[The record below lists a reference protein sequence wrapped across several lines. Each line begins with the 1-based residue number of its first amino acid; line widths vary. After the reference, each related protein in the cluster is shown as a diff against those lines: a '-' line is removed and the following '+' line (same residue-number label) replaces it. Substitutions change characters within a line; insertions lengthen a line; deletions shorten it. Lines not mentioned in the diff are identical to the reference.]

1 MLLQTLVTGL
11 AIGGIY
17 ALMATGYSLVFS
29 IMGFSNWAYGTII
42 MYGAY
47 VAFYSMTKFGLPFWL
62 ALILSMFGAA
72 FLCVVNERVA
82 YNPLRKRKA
91 PSLFLMISAM
101 GTAIFLENM
110 VYVLIGA
117 HYFSFPEVF
126 QSEVLEFHGVTLG
139 LMDLFA
145 IVFSF
150 ASISGLSWFINHS
163 RLGVGIR
170 AVSYDSTVAQIN
182 GVNLSRTIGLV
193 FVLSGVLAGISGTFF
208 GMKYMVYP
216 TMGNITN
223 KAFIAA
229 VIGGLGSLPG
239 AVIGGVVLGVLES
252 LVSVYLS
259 STYRDVFSF
268 SFLIILLIFLP
279 LGLLGKN
286 LEEKV

>member
-17 ALMATGYSLVFS
+17 ALMAVGYSLVFS

-47 VAFYSMTKFGLPFWL
+47 VGYYSMTKFGLPFWL
-62 ALILSMFGAA
+62 ALVLSMVGAA
-72 FLCVVNERVA
+72 ILCVANERIA

-91 PSLFLMISAM
+91 PSLYLMISAM

-117 HYFSFPEVF
+117 HYFSMPEVF
-126 QSEVLEFHGVTLG
+126 QSQVLEFGGVTLG
-139 LMDLFA
+139 VMDIFA

-150 ASISGLSWFINHS
+150 TAIWALNYFINHTK
-163 RLGVGIR
+163 LGVGIR

-239 AVIGGVVLGVLES
+239 AVVGGVILGILES
-252 LVSVYLS
+252 LVSVYIS

-268 SFLIILLIFLP
+268 SFLIVLLLFLT
-279 LGLLGKN
+279 LGLMGKR

>member
-1 MLLQTLVTGL
+1 MLLQTFVTGL

-17 ALMATGYSLVFS
+17 ALMAVGYSLVFS

-62 ALILSMFGAA
+62 ALLFSMAGGAL
-72 FLCVVNERVA
+72 LCVLNERIA

-91 PSLFLMISAM
+91 PSLYLMISAM

-110 VYVLIGA
+110 VYVMIGA
-117 HYFSFPEVF
+117 HYYSMPEVF
-126 QSEVLEFHGVTLG
+126 QSQVLEFGDVTLG
-139 LMDLFA
+139 YLDLFA

-150 ASISGLSWFINHS
+150 AAIWALNYFINHS
-163 RLGVGIR
+163 RLGIGIR

-182 GVNLSRTIGLV
+182 GVNLGWTIGLV
-193 FVLSGVLAGISGTFF
+193 FVLSGILAGISGTFF
-208 GMKYMVYP
+208 GLKYMVYP

-239 AVIGGVVLGVLES
+239 AVIGGVILGILES
-252 LVSVYLS
+252 LVSVYVS

-268 SFLIILLIFLP
+268 SFLIVLLLFLP
-279 LGLLGKN
+279 LGLLGKR

>member
-17 ALMATGYSLVFS
+17 ALMAVGYSLVFS

-47 VAFYSMTKFGLPFWL
+47 VGYYSMTKFGLPFWL
-62 ALILSMFGAA
+62 ALVLSMVGAA
-72 FLCVVNERVA
+72 ILCVANERIA

-91 PSLFLMISAM
+91 PSLYLMISAM

-117 HYFSFPEVF
+117 HYFSMPEVF
-126 QSEVLEFHGVTLG
+126 QSQVLEFGGVTLG
-139 LMDLFA
+139 VMDIFA

-150 ASISGLSWFINHS
+150 TAIWALNYFINHTK
-163 RLGVGIR
+163 LGVGIR

-239 AVIGGVVLGVLES
+239 AVVGGVILGILES
-252 LVSVYLS
+252 LVSVYIS

-268 SFLIILLIFLP
+268 SFLIVLLLFLP
-279 LGLLGKN
+279 LGLMGKR

>member
-11 AIGGIY
+11 AIGGVY
-17 ALMATGYSLVFS
+17 ALMATGYSLIFS

-47 VAFYSMTKFGLPFWL
+47 FGFYSMTKFGLPFWA
-62 ALILSMFGAA
+62 ALLMSMIGAA
-72 FLCVVNERVA
+72 ALCVLNERIA
-82 YNPLRKRKA
+82 YNPLRKRGA

-117 HYFSFPEVF
+117 HYMSFPEVF
-126 QSEVLEFHGVTLG
+126 HIQEINFMGTTLG
-139 LMDLFA
+139 FLDIFA
-145 IVFSF
+145 VVFSF
-150 ASISGLSWFINHS
+150 TAIYALNYFINHT
-163 RLGVGIR
+163 RLGIGIR
-170 AVSYDSTVAQIN
+170 AVSYDSTMSQIN
-182 GVNLSRTIGLV
+182 GVNLSTTIGLV
-193 FVLSGVLAGISGTFF
+193 FVLSGFLAGISGTFF
-208 GMKYMVYP
+208 GMKYMVYS
-216 TMGNITN
+216 TMGSITN

-239 AVIGGVVLGVLES
+239 AVIGGVILGVLES
-252 LVSVYLS
+252 IVSVYIS

-279 LGLLGKN
+279 VGLLGKN

>member
-17 ALMATGYSLVFS
+17 ALMAVGYSLVFS

-42 MYGAY
+42 MYGSY
-47 VAFYSMTKFGLPFWL
+47 IGYYSLTKFGCPFWL
-62 ALILSMFGAA
+62 ALILSMFGGAA
-72 FLCVVNERVA
+72 ICVMNERIA
-82 YNPLRKRKA
+82 YAPLRKRKA

-110 VYVLIGA
+110 VYVMIGA
-117 HYFSFPEVF
+117 HYYSFPDVF
-126 QSEVLEFHGVTLG
+126 QNQVFDFMGASIGIL
-139 LMDLFA
+139 DLFA

-150 ASISGLSWFINHS
+150 TAIYALNYFINHT
-163 RLGVGIR
+163 RLGIGIR
-170 AVSYDSTVAQIN
+170 AVSYDNTVAQIN
-182 GVNLSRTIGLV
+182 GVNLSWTIGLV
-193 FVLSGVLAGISGTFF
+193 FVLSGFLAGISGTFF

-216 TMGNITN
+216 TMGNLTN

-239 AVIGGVVLGVLES
+239 AVIGGVILGVLES
-252 LVSVYLS
+252 LVSVYVS

-268 SFLIILLIFLP
+268 SFLIVLLIFLP
-279 LGLLGKN
+279 LGLMGKN

>member
-1 MLLQTLVTGL
+1 MLLQTIITGL
-11 AIGGIY
+11 AIGGVY
-17 ALMATGYSLVFS
+17 SLMATGYSLIFS
-29 IMGFSNWAYGTII
+29 IMGFSNWAYGTIV

-47 VAFYSMTKFGLPFWL
+47 VGFYGMTRFGMPFWA
-62 ALILSMFGAA
+62 ALTFSMAGAA
-72 FLCVVNERVA
+72 LLCVLNERIA
-82 YNPLRKRKA
+82 YNPLRKRGA

-117 HYFSFPEVF
+117 HYMTFPEVF
-126 QSEVLEFHGVTLG
+126 HVQEIEFMGATIGFL
-139 LMDLFA
+139 DIFA
-145 IVFSF
+145 VIFSF
-150 ASISGLSWFINHS
+150 TAIFALNHFINHT

-170 AVSYDSTVAQIN
+170 AVAYDSTVAQIN
-182 GVNLSRTIGLV
+182 GVNLSKTIGLV
-193 FVLSGVLAGISGTFF
+193 FVLSGFLAGISGTFF

-239 AVIGGVVLGVLES
+239 AVLGGVILGVLES
-252 LVSVYLS
+252 IVSVYVS

-268 SFLIILLIFLP
+268 SFLIVLLIFLP
-279 LGLLGKN
+279 VGLLGKN